1 MNRLLFGLFAAGM
14 SGFFLLSSIAR
25 IAGIDTRIGTVSL
38 IIQGAIIALLVIAL
52 ASTIAF
58 PTIVESVTKSDI
70 KGLLVL
76 IALLAIAGLIGVI
89 LAWV

>member
-38 IIQGAIIALLVIAL
+38 IVQGAIIALLVIAL
-52 ASTIAF
+52 ASAIAF
-58 PTIVESVTKSDI
+58 PAIVESVTKTDI

-76 IALLAIAGLIGVI
+76 IALLAIAGLIRVV